1 MPVSY
6 GMTTYGDI
14 SPRVGLHAVAMALE
28 HAEPTYV
35 WGKFG
40 KTEAMP
46 KNKGQT
52 IKWIRPIA
60 FPASTVP
67 LQEGVTPTAQKM
79 NTEIVTGTLQQYGN
93 VVVITDVVEDTFE
106 DPILQMATREIGE
119 QAAKTVE
126 QIIYNAVKG
135 GTSLLYANG
144 AGRTSV
150 NTPLRLN
157 TLRAAVKTLKTNKA
171 KRITKTVSAS
181 PNYGTS
187 SVEPAYVAICHT
199 DLEPDIRNLEGFKA
213 VADYGHMKPIVPE
226 EFGAVENVRFVTT
239 ADTAPFTDAGGA
251 KAGSGTTMVSTSGTS
266 ADVYP
271 IIIFGEDF
279 FAQVPLKGAYSM
291 QPIVHNAKP
300 DSGDPLAQRSFVGY
314 KFWFTAQILNESWAV
329 RVEVAATA
337 IS

>member
-1 MPVSY
+1 MAVSY
-6 GMTTYGDI
+6 GMTTYGDVT
-14 SPRVGLHAVAMALE
+14 PRSGVHLAIMALD

-35 WGKFG
+35 WSKFG
-40 KTEAMP
+40 RTQAIPSNQSM
-46 KNKGQT
+46 T
-52 IKWIRPIA
+52 VKWIRPVA

-67 LQEGVTPTAQKM
+67 LQEGVTPTPQKM
-79 NTEIVTGTLQQYGN
+79 ATEIVTTTLNQYGN
-93 VVVITDVVEDTFE
+93 VVLVTDIVELTHE
-106 DPILQMATREIGE
+106 DPVLQMATKEIGE
-119 QAAKTVE
+119 QAAKSVE

-135 GTSLLYANG
+135 GTSVLYANG
-144 AGRTSV
+144 AGRSSV

-171 KRITKTVSAS
+171 KRVTSVVSAS

-187 SVEPAYVAICHT
+187 SVEPAYIAICHT

-213 VADYGHMKPIVPE
+213 VADYGHMKTVSPE
-226 EFGAVENVRFVTT
+226 EFGAVENVRFITT

-251 KAGSGTTMVSTSGTS
+251 KAGSGTAMVSTTGTS

-279 FAQVPLKGAYSM
+279 FAQVPLKGAYGLTPM
-291 QPIVHNAKP
+291 VHKAKVS
-300 DSGDPLAQRSFVGY
+300 DSDPLAQRNHVGY
-314 KFWFTAQILNESWAV
+314 KFIFGATILNESWGI
-329 RVEVAATA
+329 RVEVSATA